1 MSDDKKN
8 APKYYVK
15 EAHHSAVGDY
25 AQVRN
30 YFVPQPGSEAEPGLA
45 ELARLFEEVNQRL
58 AALEE
63 ADREMLKT
71 PVQQTAA
78 AAADIQKGDES
89 REKQSFLMRRLKTLY
104 AMSNDIGEVVI
115 TTLASPAAGV
125 ALTLQKIARKAQ
137 AELAIGE

>member
-1 MSDDKKN
+1 MSKKEGN
-8 APKYYVK
+8 TYKVGTAIN
-15 EAHHSAVGDY
+15 SAIGDY

-30 YFVPQPGSEAEPGLA
+30 YFAQPAGGAQDAGLA
-45 ELARLFEEVNQRL
+45 ELGRLFEQVNERL

-71 PVQQTAA
+71 PVQQTAQ

-89 REKQSFLMRRLKTLY
+89 EAKASFLMKRLKTLY

-115 TTLASPAAGV
+115 TTLASPAAGI
-125 ALTLQKIARKAQ
+125 ALTLQKIARKAM
-137 AELAIGE
+137 AELNLEQS

>member
-1 MSDDKKN
+1 MSKKEGN
-8 APKYYVK
+8 TYK
-15 EAHHSAVGDY
+15 EGTAINSAIGDY

-30 YFVPQPGSEAEPGLA
+30 YFAQPAGTADPGLA
-45 ELARLFEEVNQRL
+45 ELGRLFEQVNERL

-71 PVQQTAA
+71 PVQQTAQ

-89 REKQSFLMRRLKTLY
+89 EAKASFLMKRLKTLY

-115 TTLASPAAGV
+115 TTLASPAAGI
-125 ALTLQKIARKAQ
+125 ALTLQKIARKAM
-137 AELAIGE
+137 AELNLEQS